1 MIKQKDVT
9 TIEVPRYEELS
20 VSKIW
25 ILIKEADDLL
35 QYFPEY
41 SNKQVPDR
49 DFIFSILWTLRFSTM
64 QKMIIDALKKRA
76 LENNENENQFF
87 YRKEFI

>member
-1 MIKQKDVT
+1 MHFLRKALEGNKKVKLLVFIFAKMIKQKDVT

-41 SNKQVPDR
+41 SSKQVPDR
-49 DFIFSILWTLRFSTM
+49 DFIFSIL
-64 QKMIIDALKKRA
+64 
-76 LENNENENQFF
+76 
-87 YRKEFI
+87 